1 MENNS
6 ETASSESASQ
16 AGALAHI
23 RVLDLSRVLAG
34 PWAGQMLGDMG
45 ADVIKVE
52 RPGHGDD
59 TRGWG
64 PPFLTNADGGRGDA
78 SYYTAA
84 NRNKRSIAVDFAT
97 PRGAELVRQLA
108 QKADVVIENFKLGG
122 LKKYGLDHE
131 TVSAANPSV
140 IYCSITGFGQTGP
153 DAARPGYDYVIQGMG
168 GVMSLNGRP
177 DGAPGDGP
185 VRVGLAI
192 SDLFGG
198 MYASTAIL
206 SALVHRERT
215 GEGQYIDCALLTAQ
229 VAGLANQGASYL
241 TGNIVPV
248 RTGNSH
254 PAVVP
259 YRTYETDDG
268 HMILAV
274 GNDTQFARA
283 CAVLGLEGLAQD
295 SRYKTNTARIE
306 NRAALDEILENA
318 MAKWTRDDLLAA
330 LEAATVPCGPIFSI
344 DEVFANPQVRH
355 RELVQTP
362 VRADG
367 TRVPVAGYPVKMSA
381 TPATTRRAPP
391 ALGADTTQILREE
404 LGLAGAEIEALRGE
418 GVIGG

>member
-1 MENNS
+1 MTQEKQQDG
-6 ETASSESASQ
+6 A
-16 AGALAHI
+16 AGSLSHI

-59 TRGWG
+59 TRVWG
-64 PPFLTNADGGRGDA
+64 PPFMTNADGTQGDA

-84 NRNKRSIAVDFAT
+84 NRNKRSVIIDFST
-97 PRGAELVRQLA
+97 PQGADLVKQLA
-108 QKADVVIENFKLGG
+108 ARADVILENYKLGG
-122 LKKYGLDHE
+122 LKKYDLDYESISE
-131 TVSAANPSV
+131 TNPSV

-185 VRVGLAI
+185 IRVGIAI

-215 GEGQYIDCALLTAQ
+215 GEGQYLDCALLAAQ

-241 TGNIVPV
+241 TGGTVPV

-259 YRTYETDDG
+259 YRVYSASDG
-268 HMILAV
+268 EFILAA
-274 GNDTQFARA
+274 GNDGQFARA
-283 CAVLGLEGLAQD
+283 CGVLGLEEMAVD
-295 SRYKTNTARIE
+295 PRYKTNTARIG
-306 NRAALDEILENA
+306 NRETMDDMLEEA
-318 MAKWTRDDLLAA
+318 FAKWNRQELLAA
-330 LEAATVPCGPIFSI
+330 LEAATVPCGPIFAL
-344 DEVFANPQVRH
+344 DEVFANPQIKH
-355 RELVQTP
+355 RELVQKP
-362 VRADG
+362 KRADG
-367 TRVPVAGYPVKMSA
+367 TEVSVAGYPVKMSR
-381 TPATTRRAPP
+381 TPATIRRAPP
-391 ALGADTTQILREE
+391 AHGADTDEVLREE
-404 LGLAGAEIEALRGE
+404 LGLDATAIEGLRGD
-418 GVIGG
+418 GVVGG

>member
-1 MENNS
+1 MKKS
-6 ETASSESASQ
+6 PETASSESTAQ
-16 AGALAHI
+16 AGALSHI

-34 PWAGQMLGDMG
+34 PWAGQLLDDMG

-59 TRGWG
+59 TRIWG
-64 PPFLTNADGGRGDA
+64 PPFMTNADGGRGDA
-78 SYYTAA
+78 SYFTAA
-84 NRNKRSIAVDFAT
+84 NRNKRSIAVDFAN
-97 PRGAELVRQLA
+97 PRGAELVRRLA
-108 QKADVVIENFKLGG
+108 QMADVIIENFKLDG
-122 LKKYGLDHE
+122 LKKYDLDYE
-131 TVSAANPSV
+131 SVSATVPSV
-140 IYCSITGFGQTGP
+140 IYCSITGFGQSGP

-185 VRVGLAI
+185 LRVGIAI

-215 GEGQYIDCALLTAQ
+215 GQGQHLDCSLLAAQ
-229 VAGLANQGASYL
+229 VAGLANQSASYL
-241 TGNIVPV
+241 TGGTVPV

-259 YRTYETDDG
+259 YRTYQTRDG
-268 HMILAV
+268 LMILAV
-274 GNDTQFARA
+274 GNDAQFARA
-283 CAVLGLEGLAQD
+283 CSVLGLEALKDDPRFA
-295 SRYKTNTARIE
+295 TNTARIE
-306 NRAALDEILENA
+306 HRAALDEMIEEV
-318 MAKWTRDDLLAA
+318 MAKRKRDDLLAA
-330 LEAATVPCGPIFSI
+330 LEAATVPCGPILAI
-344 DEVFANPQVRH
+344 DEVFANPQIKH

-367 TRVPVAGYPVKMSA
+367 TQVPVAGYPVKMSA

-391 ALGADTTQILREE
+391 ALGADTDEVLREE
-404 LGLAGAEIEALRGE
+404 LGLSEDEIEGLRGV
-418 GVIGG
+418 GIVGG

>member
-1 MENNS
+1 MNKNL
-6 ETASSESASQ
+6 ETASTETASTT
-16 AGALAHI
+16 GALAHI

-52 RPGHGDD
+52 HPAHGDD

-84 NRNKRSIAVDFAT
+84 NRNKRSIAVDFAS

-108 QKADVVIENFKLGG
+108 QKADVIIENFKLGG
-122 LKKYGLDHE
+122 LKKYGLDYKA
-131 TVSAANPSV
+131 VSAANPSL

-177 DGAPGDGP
+177 DGVPGDGP
-185 VRVGLAI
+185 VRVGIAI

-215 GEGQYIDCALLTAQ
+215 GEGQYIDCALLSAQ
-229 VAGLANQGASYL
+229 VAGLANQGASFL
-241 TGNIVPV
+241 TGGTVPV

-259 YRTYETDDG
+259 YRTYETKDG
-268 HMILAV
+268 YMILAV
-274 GNDTQFARA
+274 GNDTQFDRA
-283 CAVLGLEGLAQD
+283 CGVLGLEALAED
-295 SRYKTNTARIE
+295 PRYKTNTARIE
-306 NRAALDEILENA
+306 NRAALDGMLEEA
-318 MAKWTRDDLLAA
+318 IAKWTRDDLLAA
-330 LEAATVPCGPIFSI
+330 LEAATVPCGPIFAV
-344 DEVFANPQVRH
+344 DEVFANPQIRH
-355 RELVQTP
+355 HELVQTP
-362 VRADG
+362 AREDG
-367 TRVPVAGYPVKMSA
+367 TQIPVAGYPVKMSA

-391 ALGADTTQILREE
+391 ALGADTDEVLREE
-404 LGLAGAEIEALRGE
+404 LGLDDAEIEALREE
-418 GVIGG
+418 GAIGG

>member
-1 MENNS
+1 MKSDS
-6 ETASSESASQ
+6 ETASSENTSQ
-16 AGALAHI
+16 SGALSHI

-52 RPGHGDD
+52 HPGHGDD

-84 NRNKRSIAVDFAT
+84 NRNKRSIAVDFAI

-108 QKADVVIENFKLGG
+108 QKADVIIENFKLGG

-131 TVSAANPSV
+131 SVSAANPTV

-185 VRVGLAI
+185 VRVGIAI

-215 GEGQYIDCALLTAQ
+215 GEGQYIDCALLAAQ

-241 TGNIVPV
+241 TGNTVPV

-259 YRTYETDDG
+259 YRTYETEDG

-283 CAVLGLEGLAQD
+283 CDVLGLEGLAQD
-295 SRYKTNTARIE
+295 PRYKTNTARIE
-306 NRAALDEILENA
+306 NRATLDEMLEKA
-318 MAKWTRDDLLAA
+318 IAKWSRDELLAA
-330 LEAATVPCGPIFSI
+330 LVAATVPCGPIFAG
-344 DEVFANPQVRH
+344 DEVFANPQIRH

-362 VRADG
+362 ARADG
-367 TRVPVAGYPVKMSA
+367 TRVPVVGYPVKMSA
-381 TPATTRRAPP
+381 TPTTTRRAPP
-391 ALGADTTQILREE
+391 ALGVDTDELLREE
-404 LGLAGAEIEALRGE
+404 LGLSAEEINALREE

>member
-1 MENNS
+1 
-6 ETASSESASQ
+6 
-16 AGALAHI
+16 
-23 RVLDLSRVLAG
+23 
-34 PWAGQMLGDMG
+34 
-45 ADVIKVE
+45 
-52 RPGHGDD
+52 
-59 TRGWG
+59 
-64 PPFLTNADGGRGDA
+64 
-78 SYYTAA
+78 
-84 NRNKRSIAVDFAT
+84 
-97 PRGAELVRQLA
+97 
-108 QKADVVIENFKLGG
+108 
-122 LKKYGLDHE
+122 
-131 TVSAANPSV
+131 
-140 IYCSITGFGQTGP
+140 
-153 DAARPGYDYVIQGMG
+153 
-168 GVMSLNGRP
+168 
-177 DGAPGDGP
+177 
-185 VRVGLAI
+185 
-192 SDLFGG
+192 
-198 MYASTAIL
+198 
-206 SALVHRERT
+206 
-215 GEGQYIDCALLTAQ
+215 LLTAQ

-295 SRYKTNTARIE
+295 PRYKTNTARIE

-404 LGLAGAEIEALRGE
+404 LGLAGAEIEVLRGE

>member
-1 MENNS
+1 MKSDS
-6 ETASSESASQ
+6 ETASSETSSQ
-16 AGALAHI
+16 SGALSHI

-52 RPGHGDD
+52 RPGNGDD

-64 PPFLTNADGGRGDA
+64 PPFLTNADGRRGDA

-84 NRNKRSIAVDFAT
+84 NRNKRSIAVDFAI

-108 QKADVVIENFKLGG
+108 QKADVIIENFKLGG

-131 TVSAANPSV
+131 SVSAANPSV

-185 VRVGLAI
+185 VRVGIAI

-215 GEGQYIDCALLTAQ
+215 GEGQYIDCALLAAQ

-241 TGNIVPV
+241 TGNTVPV

-259 YRTYETDDG
+259 YRTYETEDG

-283 CAVLGLEGLAQD
+283 CDVLGLEGLAQD
-295 SRYKTNTARIE
+295 PRYKTNTARIE
-306 NRAALDEILENA
+306 NRAKLDEMLEKA
-318 MAKWTRDDLLAA
+318 IAKWSRDELLAA
-330 LEAATVPCGPIFSI
+330 LEAATVPCGPIFAV
-344 DEVFANPQVRH
+344 DEVFANPQIRH

-362 VRADG
+362 ARADG

-381 TPATTRRAPP
+381 TPTTTRRAPP
-391 ALGADTTQILREE
+391 ALGADTDELLREE
-404 LGLAGAEIEALRGE
+404 LGLSAEEIETLREE